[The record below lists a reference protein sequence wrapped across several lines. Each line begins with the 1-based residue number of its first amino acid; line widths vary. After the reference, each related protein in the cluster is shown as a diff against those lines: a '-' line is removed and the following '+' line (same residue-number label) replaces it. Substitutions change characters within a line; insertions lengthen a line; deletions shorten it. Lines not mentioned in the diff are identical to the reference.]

1 MPDKTA
7 TAGPDPIP
15 RDLQATREALYRSLF
30 EHAPLEVHM
39 WRVERDAQG
48 AITDWRLLDANPAA
62 LRAWGRGLEQAVG
75 RCAEDI
81 FPGSNAVAT
90 FLPLVRQIMDSG
102 RPAQWET
109 PFDGTG
115 QTLRMVS
122 IPVGDCFISA
132 GFDVTQERERQH
144 ALELAL
150 QRVTQATRAGGVGL
164 WDWDLRSNQ
173 VRYSDEWK
181 RQLGH
186 EPHEVGDDFDEWRS
200 RVHPDDLEPTLAQA
214 RAAIENPAQPYDAV
228 FRMRHK
234 DGSYRWI
241 LAQSSIVLDEAGR
254 VHRLVGSHI
263 DVTEQRRM
271 EERVREAQKLE
282 ALGTLAAGIAHDFNN
297 LLTALT
303 GNLSLLRELPPGA
316 PEAPALLATLDDATR
331 RATGLSKQLLTFAK
345 GGAPVRDLASIR
357 ELILDSA
364 SFVARGSGAR
374 CEFDLA
380 EDLAAVHADLGQ
392 LSQVIGNLVLNAI
405 QAMPEGGTVRI
416 GAANAVLGPGDG
428 MGLPAGRCV
437 RLTVADTG
445 SGIPPQLLRRIF
457 DPFFTTKAQG
467 SGLGLSSCHSIVR
480 QHGGCID
487 VESTPGVGSRFTV
500 LLPAADAP
508 CAPPAPAPDAPP
520 PQGRG
525 RRVLV
530 MDDDDTIRIVVQRM
544 LERLGYEAE
553 GCAHGEEALARYT
566 RAQQAARPF
575 DAVILDLTVPGHLGG
590 AQVMPRL
597 LGLDPGVVAIVASG
611 YADADILARHQEHG
625 FSGRLLKPFDLRALG
640 HELARVLPGAGRRA

>member
-1 MPDKTA
+1 MPDTPSPAAADA
-7 TAGPDPIP
+7 TAG
-15 RDLQATREALYRSLF
+15 DLRAMREALYRSLF

-48 AITDWRLLDANPAA
+48 AIADWRLLDANPAA
-62 LRAWGRGLEQAVG
+62 LKAWRRELEQVMG
-75 RCAEDI
+75 HRAEEI
-81 FPGSNAVAT
+81 FPGSNAVT
-90 FLPLVRQIMDSG
+90 NFLPLVRQIMHSG
-102 RPAQWET
+102 QPTQWEAH
-109 PFDGTG
+109 FAGTG

-122 IPVGDCFISA
+122 IPVGGCFISA
-132 GFDVTQERERQH
+132 GFDVTQERERQQ

-164 WDWDLRSNQ
+164 WDWDLRTNQ

-186 EPHEVGDDFDEWRS
+186 EPHEIGDHFDEWRS
-200 RVHPDDLEPTLAQA
+200 RVHPDDREPTLARA
-214 RAAIENPAQPYDAV
+214 RASIENPALPYDVV

-234 DGSYRWI
+234 EGSYRWI
-241 LAQSSIVLDEAGR
+241 LAQSSVVLDEAGR
-254 VHRLVGSHI
+254 PHRLVGSHI
-263 DVTEQRRM
+263 DITEQRRM
-271 EERVREAQKLE
+271 QERMREAQKLE
-282 ALGTLAAGIAHDFNN
+282 SLGTLAAGIAHDFNN

-331 RATGLSKQLLTFAK
+331 RATGLTRQLLTFAK

-357 ELILDSA
+357 ELIVDSGT
-364 SFVARGSGAR
+364 FVARGSQAS

-392 LSQVIGNLVLNAI
+392 LSQVIGNLVINAI

-416 GAANAVLGPGDG
+416 GAANTVLGPGDG
-428 MGLPAGRCV
+428 SGLPAGRYV
-437 RLTVADTG
+437 RLTVADSG
-445 SGIPPQLLRRIF
+445 SGIPPQLLQRIF
-457 DPFFTTKAQG
+457 DPFFTTKAEG

-508 CAPPAPAPDAPP
+508 CNPAAPPRDAPP
-520 PQGRG
+520 HQGQG

-544 LERLGYEAE
+544 LERLGYQAE
-553 GCAHGEEALARYT
+553 GCAHGEEALARYA
-566 RAQQAARPF
+566 RAQQATRPF

-611 YADADILARHQEHG
+611 YADADILARHDEHG
-625 FSGRLLKPFDLRALG
+625 FRGRLLKPFDLQVLG
-640 HELARVLPGAGRRA
+640 HELARVLAGPQPQA